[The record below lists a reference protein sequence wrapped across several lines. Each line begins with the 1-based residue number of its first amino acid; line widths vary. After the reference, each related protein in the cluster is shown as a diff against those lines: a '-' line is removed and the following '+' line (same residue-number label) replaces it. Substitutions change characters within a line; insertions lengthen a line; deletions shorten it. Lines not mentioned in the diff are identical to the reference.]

1 MDNKKKAIF
10 SRSIHLMVTP
20 IENGFTC
27 SLVGDNKQNMSADEY
42 DLCNT
47 IARGMIKLSTDNPTK
62 LYNKGLEAL
71 SEDQKN
77 KSDNVVDFLEFLK
90 VKTLKSIN

>member
-1 MDNKKKAIF
+1 
-10 SRSIHLMVTP
+10 MVTP

-27 SLVGDNKQNMSADEY
+27 SLVGIISKTCLQMNMIY
-42 DLCNT
+42 NT